1 MSGLHT
7 TVVPYQTQ
15 TSVLISEAFAE
26 LYEHTRPRFAHT
38 PNEVR
43 GTVQR
48 VETPRLPARTTGGK
62 LTVAGASLHIV
73 TCSRFEL

>member
-15 TSVLISEAFAE
+15 TSVLISEGFTE
-26 LYEHTRPRFAHT
+26 LCEHTRPRFAHT

-48 VETPRLPARTTGGK
+48 IETPRLPARTTEGK
-62 LTVAGASLHIV
+62 LTLAGASLHIV
-73 TCSRFEL
+73 KCSGFEL